1 MKRILVLLLSLLLLG
16 GCGHTQ
22 QEEPLPSMTEP
33 MAADHTQWQQE
44 PYYVLQFN
52 VDSVISNAPAAAATS
67 AGVVLTQG
75 GTYLLSGTLQD
86 AQLIIDVPAGE
97 TVRLVLRGVD
107 LHSERGP
114 VIYSKGGCTV
124 VLLLEEG
131 TVNTLTDGKN
141 YLYTGGVMR
150 EAVISVTGS
159 LLITGSGSLAV
170 EATHADAIRSES
182 DLVVAAGSLTVT
194 AWRDGLIG
202 GKSLTISGGQQSIT
216 CGDTGLIAP
225 SEKSGQGSLL
235 LSGGNTA
242 IVSGGDGIRAAGTLS
257 TSGGSY
263 HITTGG
269 GSSNRSYGEDAE
281 KWGLWGGLQQE
292 QPPEQEGALP
302 SRETPVSA
310 SARGLSAG
318 KSLVLGGGSFT
329 LDCSDDALYSAGSL
343 LLSGGSAVISGGD
356 DAIFAAGQVT
366 LSSGEITIDT
376 ARRGL
381 TAESMT
387 LSGGSLTL
395 NAAEEGLLLS
405 GGYREEE
412 VSTSPEVRRMT
423 VTGGSLQVRAGTHAI
438 DMAGSFFQSGG
449 TLLLGSGREQ
459 NPLHGPVAHL
469 SGGTLLAAGP
479 LLPGTEWQTSLPRI
493 SVELWLTGGRP
504 LTVTAAEESA
514 PMLSFTPETSVGYVT
529 LISDRL
535 QPETT
540 YYLVSGSA
548 RLSVTPE

>member
-86 AQLIIDVPAGE
+86 AQLIIDVPSGE

-182 DLVVAAGSLTVT
+182 DLVVAAGSKASPAAIPACLPPRKNPGRAVCCFPAAIPPLSAAEMAFGRPVLFQLPAAVIISPQAAAAVT
-194 AWRDGLIG
+194 AAMAKMPKNGACGAACSRNSYRSRRALFPP
-202 GKSLTISGGQQSIT
+202 GKHRS
-216 CGDTGLIAP
+216 AP
-225 SEKSGQGSLL
+225 
-235 LSGGNTA
+235 
-242 IVSGGDGIRAAGTLS
+242 VRAAFPPAS
-257 TSGGSY
+257 
-263 HITTGG
+263 
-269 GSSNRSYGEDAE
+269 
-281 KWGLWGGLQQE
+281 LWCWAAA
-292 QPPEQEGALP
+292 ALP
-302 SRETPVSA
+302 SIAAMMLCILPAACCFPAAAQSFPAGMTPF
-310 SARGLSAG
+310 L
-318 KSLVLGGGSFT
+318 
-329 LDCSDDALYSAGSL
+329 
-343 LLSGGSAVISGGD
+343 
-356 DAIFAAGQVT
+356 Q
-366 LSSGEITIDT
+366 
-376 ARRGL
+376 
-381 TAESMT
+381 
-387 LSGGSLTL
+387 
-395 NAAEEGLLLS
+395 
-405 GGYREEE
+405 
-412 VSTSPEVRRMT
+412 PVRSR
-423 VTGGSLQVRAGTHAI
+423 
-438 DMAGSFFQSGG
+438 F
-449 TLLLGSGREQ
+449 
-459 NPLHGPVAHL
+459 
-469 SGGTLLAAGP
+469 LLAK
-479 LLPGTEWQTSLPRI
+479 LPSIPPAVALPRN
-493 SVELWLTGGRP
+493 P
-504 LTVTAAEESA
+504 
-514 PMLSFTPETSVGYVT
+514 
-529 LISDRL
+529 
-535 QPETT
+535 
-540 YYLVSGSA
+540 
-548 RLSVTPE
+548 